1 MDPIADLRNE
11 HRGVETM
18 LGIIEK
24 LTAQLAKTQNINTND
39 LDSILEFLT
48 VFVDQCHHGK
58 EEKFLF
64 PALEAS
70 GMPRD
75 QGPIGVMLQEHE
87 QGRQLVAELRQAADK
102 LVSGDSKAGKT
113 IENKGMEY
121 VDLLYRHIEKEES
134 VLFHMADDLLSPGK
148 KHELWDAFEKLE
160 KERIGPGRHE
170 AFHQLLERLD
180 QTYGR

>member
-18 LGIIEK
+18 LGIIEN
-24 LTAQLAKTQNINTND
+24 LTTRLAKGRNINTND

-58 EEKFLF
+58 EEEFLF
-64 PALEAS
+64 PALETA
-70 GMPRD
+70 GVPRD
-75 QGPIGVMLQEHE
+75 QGPIGVMLQEHD
-87 QGRQLVAELRQAADK
+87 QGRRLVAELRQAADK
-102 LVSGDSKAGKT
+102 LISGDSKAEKT
-113 IENKGMEY
+113 IENKGMDY
-121 VDLLYRHIEKEES
+121 VGLLYSHIEKEES
-134 VLFHMADDLLSPGK
+134 VLFHMADDLLSPEK

-170 AFHQLLERLD
+170 AFHQLLDQLD